1 MKEKAVLCLFI
12 EGAIVG
18 PPDRVWPGVRGGSGL
33 LALRTGAPIVPFAL
47 AGTAELYRGK
57 RIAARILPPVT
68 VAELLGADWP
78 GQPPAQDTRPE
89 MEMAKLITRR
99 IADRIDAELAAM
111 FERVTDPPDASRR
124 WKGLTR
130 LMR

>member
-1 MKEKAVLCLFI
+1 MLCLFI

-47 AGTAELYRGK
+47 AGTDELYRGK
-57 RIAARILPPVT
+57 RIAARILPPVS

-78 GQPPAQDTRPE
+78 GQPPEQDTRAE
-89 MEMAKLITRR
+89 LEMARR
-99 IADRIDAELAAM
+99 DHA
-111 FERVTDPPDASRR
+111 TASRTASTTSCR
-124 WKGLTR
+124 RCWRGSRIRLKHLVGGSGLTR